1 VSLIIVNCIVLG
13 RSEGF
18 ALQNPPLASFVDG
31 FANGAG
37 YLVILTIIGT
47 VRQVLGSGTFL
58 SVTVLPPDW
67 YTVNLL
73 LLLAPGAFFTAGFLI
88 WIFNT
93 ISSPREPEAKP

>member
-1 VSLIIVNCIVLG
+1 
-13 RSEGF
+13 
-18 ALQNPPLASFVDG
+18 
-31 FANGAG
+31 
-37 YLVILTIIGT
+37 

-67 YTVNLL
+67 YTANLL